1 MEKDKIIRLE
11 LERGHYL
18 KINLNTRMVHR
29 YNKKGNIV
37 ESTVLTP
44 HQFEV
49 MQDKLLELTEE

>member
-1 MEKDKIIRLE
+1 MSKDKIIKLD

-18 KINLNTRMVHR
+18 KINLSTRMVHR
-29 YNKKGNIV
+29 YDKRGNIV